1 MRLRDTVEYYLEL
14 AEKTLEDSDESM
26 PKLSVIVP
34 VYNTEKYLR
43 ECVDSILAQTFT
55 DFELILVDDGSTDG
69 SGAICDEYAKQ
80 DDRVQVIHQENG
92 GITVARKSGV
102 RAACGEYVT
111 FVDSDDWI
119 DKDMYHIMLSERT
132 ADIVI
137 CNMIRA
143 TNKGMFEI
151 KCCVKPGRYD
161 KQKLKDSFYPTML
174 FDFDQCQ
181 PAVHPS
187 LCNKLIRSDIIRNVI
202 NHVADGITYGEDALC
217 SYACMLDA
225 ECIQVMD
232 QGLYFYRENLQSVCN
247 VYNKDMFS
255 KLILLGTELERQFAE
270 RNSDLQGQVF
280 GYLARHSLEC
290 IRNELLY
297 HTGVVF
303 KMKKNR
309 INRFVDEPLLSK
321 ALCYAIPKTKDG
333 KTKFKLLL
341 ARKKLIGI
349 LCLFYLGRNNLWKR

>member
-1 MRLRDTVEYYLEL
+1 
-14 AEKTLEDSDESM
+14 M

-43 ECVDSILAQTFT
+43 ECIDSILAQTFT

-80 DDRVQVIHQENG
+80 DERIRVIHQVNG

-102 RAACGEYVT
+102 RIACGEYVT

-119 DKDMYHIMLSERT
+119 DKNMYRTMLAQES
-132 ADIVI
+132 ADVVI
-137 CNMIRA
+137 CNMIRF
-143 TNKGMFEI
+143 TNDAMFEI
-151 KCCVKPGRYD
+151 KCCVNPDEYD
-161 KQKLKDSFYPTML
+161 KEKLQDRFYPTML
-174 FDFDQCQ
+174 FDFDHCQ

-187 LCNKLIRSDIIRNVI
+187 LCNKLIRSEIIRNVI
-202 NHVADGITYGEDALC
+202 NNVADGITYGEDALC

-225 ECIQVMD
+225 ESICMID
-232 QGLYFYRENLQSVCN
+232 QGLYYYRENLQSVCN

-255 KLILLGTELERQFAE
+255 KLILLGTELERQFSE
-270 RNSDLQGQVF
+270 RNSDLQSQVF

-297 HTGVVF
+297 HTDVVF
-303 KMKKNR
+303 KEKKHR
-309 INRFVDEPLLSK
+309 INRFVDDPLLKK
-321 ALCYAIPKTKDG
+321 ALCYAVPKIQDR

-341 ARKKLIGI
+341 AKKKMIRI
-349 LCLFYLGRNNLWKR
+349 LYWFYLGRNGLRKR

>member
-1 MRLRDTVEYYLEL
+1 
-14 AEKTLEDSDESM
+14 M

-43 ECVDSILAQTFT
+43 ECIDSILAQTFT

-69 SGAICDEYAKQ
+69 SGAICDEYAAK
-80 DDRVQVIHQENG
+80 DPRIQVIHQENG

-102 RAACGEYVT
+102 RIARGEYVT

-119 DKDMYHIMLSERT
+119 DKDAYHIMLSEQT
-132 ADIVI
+132 EDIVI
-137 CNMIRA
+137 CNMIKARSD
-143 TNKGMFEI
+143 GMHEI
-151 KCCVKPGRYD
+151 KCCVKPGKYD
-161 KQKLKDSFYPTML
+161 KQKLKDCFYPVML
-174 FDFDQCQ
+174 FDFEKCQ

-187 LCNKLIRSDIIRNVI
+187 LCNKLIRREIIQNVI
-202 NHVADGITYGEDALC
+202 NNVADGITYGEDALC

-225 ECIQVMD
+225 ERIQVMNK
-232 QGLYFYRENLQSVCN
+232 GLYYYRENLQSVCN

-270 RNSDLQGQVF
+270 RNSDLHGQVF

-297 HTGVVF
+297 HTNATYR
-303 KMKKNR
+303 MKRNR
-309 INRFVDEPLLSK
+309 SIQFVRETLIMKS
-321 ALCYAIPKTKDG
+321 LCYAIPRIEDCKTRL
-333 KTKFKLLL
+333 KLFL
-341 ARKKLIGI
+341 AKKKLISI
-349 LCLFYLGRNNLWKR
+349 LYLFYSERNRRNSLKKR

>member
-1 MRLRDTVEYYLEL
+1 MEMEIDP
-14 AEKTLEDSDESM
+14 M

-55 DFELILVDDGSTDG
+55 NFELILVDDGSTDG
-69 SGAICDEYAKQ
+69 SGAICDEYAAK
-80 DDRVQVIHQENG
+80 DPRVQVIHQQNG

-102 RAACGEYVT
+102 RVARGEYVT

-119 DKDMYHIMLSERT
+119 DKDMYRIMLTEEP

-143 TNKGMFEI
+143 TSEGLFEI
-151 KCCVKPGRYD
+151 KCCVNPGKYD
-161 KQKLKDSFYPTML
+161 KRALIDRFYSVML
-174 FDFDQCQ
+174 FDFDRCQ

-187 LCNKLIRSDIIRNVI
+187 LCNKLIRCEIIRNVI

-217 SYACMLDA
+217 SYTCMLDA
-225 ECIQVMD
+225 EKIHVMD
-232 QGLYFYRENLQSVCN
+232 QGLYYYRENLQSVCN
-247 VYNKDMFS
+247 VYNKEMFS
-255 KLILLGTELERQFAE
+255 KLILLGTELERQFSE
-270 RNSDLQGQVF
+270 RNCDLQSQVF

-297 HTGVVF
+297 HGSVSF
-303 KMKKNR
+303 KKKNTR
-309 INRFVDEPLLSK
+309 IKQFVEDSLIMRS
-321 ALCYAIPKTKDG
+321 LCYAIPHIKDQKTKI
-333 KTKFKLLL
+333 KMLL
-341 ARKKLIGI
+341 AKHKMIGM
-349 LCLFYLGRNNLWKR
+349 LNLLYSDRNSAALKIRNRRL

>member
-1 MRLRDTVEYYLEL
+1 MQENCGYSRKRLYKYLIEL
-14 AEKTLEDSDESM
+14 VIDPM

-55 DFELILVDDGSTDG
+55 DFELILVDDGSTDS
-69 SGAICDEYAKQ
+69 SGAICDEYAGK
-80 DDRVQVIHQENG
+80 DPRIQVIHQKNG

-119 DKDMYHIMLSERT
+119 DKNMYHTMLTQEP

-137 CNMIRA
+137 CNIIRA
-143 TNKGMFEI
+143 RNDGMFELRCRI
-151 KCCVKPGRYD
+151 NPGKYD
-161 KQKLKDSFYPTML
+161 KQKLIDHFYPVML
-174 FDFDQCQ
+174 FDFDCSQ

-187 LCNKLIRSDIIRNVI
+187 LCNKLIRREIIRNVL
-202 NHVADGITYGEDALC
+202 NNVADSITYGEDALC

-225 ECIQVMD
+225 ENIRVMD
-232 QGLYFYRENLQSVCN
+232 QGLYYYRENLQSVCN
-247 VYNKDMFS
+247 VYNKEMFS

-270 RNSDLQGQVF
+270 RNCDLESQVF
-280 GYLARHSLEC
+280 GYLAMHSLEC

-297 HTGVVF
+297 HTGVTVSE
-303 KMKKNR
+303 KKDR
-309 INRFVDEPLLSK
+309 VNRFVNDPLLTK
-321 ALCYAIPKTKDG
+321 AICYTFPRIKDR

-341 ARKKLIGI
+341 AKKKLIVI
-349 LCLFYLGRNNLWKR
+349 LYLFYLGRNSQRKR